1 MINNNTLLSSTALK
15 PLAGILGIAAI
26 AGMVAT
32 APSKA
37 DAADFEFWGIQA
49 QFDTTLTAGATFRT
63 QDRDSSNVG
72 ISNGGSAR
80 SINGDDGNLNYDTGL
95 VSLAFSANHELDL
108 QYENY
113 GAFVRFGY
121 LYDFLNANKD
131 NTEFRDLSDDAVNR
145 VGRRFD
151 LFDAYVTASYEVGEN
166 EMPLD
171 FRVGNQVL
179 SWGESTFIQNGINVI
194 NPLEAS
200 RFRVP
205 GSQIRDALTPVPILD
220 ANLGI
225 TDNLSVE
232 AFYQFLWDKTEPE
245 AAGTFFSTSDIA
257 SPGANQV
264 FLGFGNPLVPD
275 AAVSVTTPVTPLGS
289 RAPRAADDEP
299 DDQGQFGFAARYFS
313 PELNDTEFGAYFIN
327 YHSRLPVISGVTGT
341 PTDLAG
347 ITSDNYADGSRY
359 FLEYPEDIQLLGASF
374 NTTLDSI
381 GLRGMSLQG
390 EYSYKIDQPL
400 QIDDVELLQAVV
412 APGAIAASC
421 SAAPTSATCQGTI
434 AAFNTN
440 QLIQKEGG
448 INLGNLNSFFGRE
461 IEGYKEFDVSQFQ
474 MTATQLFGP
483 NLGANQIVVLGEA
496 GFTYVHGMDSGERL
510 EGPGTYVGGN
520 PVLAGPEGFTT
531 DGFGDRF
538 SWGYVLA
545 ARADYLNAIG
555 AINLSPSIAFSH
567 NVNGTTP
574 SPLGNF
580 VEGRKAISIG
590 LTATYQNQISM
601 NMQYTNFFDGG
612 DYNLLRDRDF
622 ASISISYSF

>member
-72 ISNGGSAR
+72 ISNGGSAQ
-80 SINGDDGNLNYDTGL
+80 SINGDDGNLNYDTGI

-205 GSQIRDALTPVPILD
+205 GSQIRDALIARGLLFTPRCRSSTPIS
-220 ANLGI
+220 A
-225 TDNLSVE
+225 
-232 AFYQFLWDKTEPE
+232 
-245 AAGTFFSTSDIA
+245 
-257 SPGANQV
+257 
-264 FLGFGNPLVPD
+264 
-275 AAVSVTTPVTPLGS
+275 
-289 RAPRAADDEP
+289 
-299 DDQGQFGFAARYFS
+299 
-313 PELNDTEFGAYFIN
+313 
-327 YHSRLPVISGVTGT
+327 LPI
-341 PTDLAG
+341 
-347 ITSDNYADGSRY
+347 I
-359 FLEYPEDIQLLGASF
+359 
-374 NTTLDSI
+374 
-381 GLRGMSLQG
+381 
-390 EYSYKIDQPL
+390 
-400 QIDDVELLQAVV
+400 
-412 APGAIAASC
+412 
-421 SAAPTSATCQGTI
+421 
-434 AAFNTN
+434 
-440 QLIQKEGG
+440 
-448 INLGNLNSFFGRE
+448 
-461 IEGYKEFDVSQFQ
+461 
-474 MTATQLFGP
+474 
-483 NLGANQIVVLGEA
+483 
-496 GFTYVHGMDSGERL
+496 
-510 EGPGTYVGGN
+510 
-520 PVLAGPEGFTT
+520 
-531 DGFGDRF
+531 
-538 SWGYVLA
+538 
-545 ARADYLNAIG
+545 
-555 AINLSPSIAFSH
+555 
-567 NVNGTTP
+567 
-574 SPLGNF
+574 
-580 VEGRKAISIG
+580 
-590 LTATYQNQISM
+590 
-601 NMQYTNFFDGG
+601 
-612 DYNLLRDRDF
+612 
-622 ASISISYSF
+622 